1 MKALGFIETNG
12 FVAATEAA
20 DSALKAANV
29 SLAGQYRPGS
39 GLVAVI
45 ITGDVAAVK
54 AAVEAGAA
62 SAATIGRLGVNGQA
76 FTQEPHPMQ
85 RSRSTIRTLPNWE
98 LACNAFTGLTGQAPT
113 HNGVSHCLHWAIFT
127 SSGNGSKEFCM
138 ICILDSDGFA
148 TPS

>member
-62 SAATIGRLGVNGQA
+62 SAATIGRVLAAQVIARPHEGMSALIGEGPVKEDAREQNEAKPKPRQGKASPGQRKRSPGV
-76 FTQEPHPMQ
+76 
-85 RSRSTIRTLPNWE
+85 
-98 LACNAFTGLTGQAPT
+98 
-113 HNGVSHCLHWAIFT
+113 
-127 SSGNGSKEFCM
+127 
-138 ICILDSDGFA
+138 
-148 TPS
+148 